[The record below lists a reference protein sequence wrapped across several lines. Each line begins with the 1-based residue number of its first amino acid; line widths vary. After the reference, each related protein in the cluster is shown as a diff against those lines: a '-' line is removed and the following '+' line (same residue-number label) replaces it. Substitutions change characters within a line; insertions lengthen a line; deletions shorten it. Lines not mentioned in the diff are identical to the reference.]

1 MKPIYLYIKTHN
13 QTGLKY
19 FGKTIQDPFTYP
31 GSGVRW
37 TNHLKQHGN
46 DVKTEVVGCFED
58 KDECKLF
65 ALEFSKDNNIVK
77 SEEWANL
84 KVEDLDGG
92 FDHID
97 RSAHSKFMKQRVHS
111 EDEKRKRRLSM
122 IGWPSRCKLD
132 SLQERSKKLH
142 VALVGKKMS
151 DEFCKNISFKMKGN
165 QNKKGKTVSEEG
177 RIRISDG
184 HKGLKLS
191 DECKK
196 KISQKKK
203 STITV
208 LDKDNEVWVNIPT
221 EEYYSNRNRFF
232 AINSKIAKDFK
243 AAHSRK

>member
-1 MKPIYLYIKTHN
+1 M
-13 QTGLKY
+13 
-19 FGKTIQDPFTYP
+19 TIPFTYP

-46 DVKTEVVGCFED
+46 DVKTEVVGKWNNED
-58 KDECKLF
+58 IEKCSKF
-65 ALEFSKDNNIVK
+65 AVRFSEENDIVK
-77 SEEWANL
+77 STQWANL
-84 KVEDLDGG
+84 IPENGMVGG
-92 FDHID
+92 AIHT
-97 RSAHSKFMKQRVHS
+97 SPHSKETKDKIGLANKGRLAGDKNPRFGIRLIGEDNPFYGKTHS
-111 EDEKRKRRLSM
+111 EET
-122 IGWPSRCKLD
+122 
-132 SLQERSKKLH
+132 KK
-142 VALVGKKMS
+142 AISDANKGRLVGDSNPSKRP
-151 DEFCKNISFKMKGN
+151 EVRENISFKMKGN